1 MEHDAPEVLLT
12 MMNAK
17 KENGTMEEF
26 LESKVTAG
34 GKRAGCL
41 VLIFAAKEGSV
52 SFRKPFLEL
61 V

>member
-1 MEHDAPEVLLT
+1 